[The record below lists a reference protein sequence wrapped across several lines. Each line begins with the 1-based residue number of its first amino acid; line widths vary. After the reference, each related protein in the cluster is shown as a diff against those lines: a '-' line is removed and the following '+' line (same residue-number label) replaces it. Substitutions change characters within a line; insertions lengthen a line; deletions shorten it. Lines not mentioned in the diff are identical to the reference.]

1 MRRAPTRPPRR
12 RARGWAAATLAL
24 LSSGVG
30 AGPASADLVYNRS
43 FEVDHVWILV
53 SPGAPQRAA
62 FERLGLIPAPG
73 VNRHVGQGTAS
84 ITFEFKNAFVELL
97 WVDSSVPVAPGSE
110 AAVRKF
116 TRRQQ
121 WATSGGCPF
130 GIALH
135 RTPDAPD
142 SLPFES
148 WPLHQQWMPP
158 GVSFAM
164 LTPRADSLSPA
175 LWVMPRSTAVKDLDD
190 PASAPVDSIRATALR
205 QPGYMS
211 TLTRVRLVCTPSY
224 RPTDAMSELAREG
237 VFELRQE
244 RGWLLIL
251 TFNGGVRRRTRDL
264 RPELP
269 VLVRY

>member
-1 MRRAPTRPPRR
+1 MR
-12 RARGWAAATLAL
+12 AAVAALAL
-24 LSSGVG
+24 LPIGVI
-30 AGPASADLVYNRS
+30 AGPAAADLVSNRS
-43 FEVDHVWILV
+43 FEVDHVWIVV
-53 SPGAPQRAA
+53 SPGAPQREA
-62 FERLGLIPAPG
+62 FEQLGLVAAPG
-73 VNRHVGQGTAS
+73 VNQHVGQGTAS
-84 ITFEFKNAFVELL
+84 ITFEFKNAFLELL
-97 WVDSSVPVAPGSE
+97 WVDRSVPVAPGSE

-148 WPLHQQWMPP
+148 WPLHQEWMPR
-158 GVSFAM
+158 GVSYEM

-175 LWVMPRSTAVKDLDD
+175 LWVVPRSSAVKDLDD
-190 PASAPVDSIRATALR
+190 PAAAPADSIRATALD
-205 QPGYMS
+205 QPGYMRK
-211 TLTRVRLVCTPSY
+211 LTRVRLVCPSSY
-224 RPTDAMSELAREG
+224 MPTDAMAKLAREG

>member
-1 MRRAPTRPPRR
+1 MR
-12 RARGWAAATLAL
+12 GAAATLML
-24 LSSGVG
+24 LSLGAI
-30 AGPASADLVYNRS
+30 AGPAAADLVYNRS
-43 FEVDHVWILV
+43 FEVDHVWIVV

-62 FERLGLIPAPG
+62 FEQLGLKAAPG
-73 VNRHVGQGTAS
+73 VNQHAGQGTDS
-84 ITFEFKNAFVELL
+84 ITFEFKNAFLELL
-97 WVDSSVPVAPGSE
+97 WVDAAVPVAPGNE

-116 TRRQQ
+116 TRRQR

-135 RTPDAPD
+135 RTASAAD

-148 WPLHQQWMPP
+148 WPLHQPWMPP
-158 GVSFAM
+158 GVSYAM

-175 LWVMPRSTAVKDLDD
+175 LWVVPRSSAVKDLDD
-190 PASAPVDSIRATALR
+190 PAATPVDSIRATALR
-205 QPGYMS
+205 QPGYMRK
-211 TLTRVRLVCTPSY
+211 LTRVRLVCPPGY
-224 RPTDAMSELAREG
+224 QPTDAMSRLAREG

>member
-1 MRRAPTRPPRR
+1 MRHAPPRP
-12 RARGWAAATLAL
+12 RAGRAGVRAAAVMLAL
-24 LSSGVG
+24 LPVG
-30 AGPASADLVYNRS
+30 AGPAAADLVYNRS
-43 FEVDHVWILV
+43 FEVDHVWIVV
-53 SPGAPQRAA
+53 SPGAPQREA
-62 FERLGLIPAPG
+62 FEQLGLIPAPG

-97 WVDSSVPVAPGSE
+97 WVDGSVPVAPGGE
-110 AAVRKF
+110 AAMRKF

-148 WPLHQQWMPP
+148 WPLHQEWMPP
-158 GVSFAM
+158 GVSYRM

-175 LWVMPRSTAVKDLDD
+175 LWVVPRSSAVKDLDD

-205 QPGYMS
+205 QPGYLR
-211 TLTRVRLVCTPSY
+211 TLTRVRLVCPAKY
-224 RPTDAMSELAREG
+224 QPTDAMSRLGREG

-244 RGWLLIL
+244 RGWLLVL